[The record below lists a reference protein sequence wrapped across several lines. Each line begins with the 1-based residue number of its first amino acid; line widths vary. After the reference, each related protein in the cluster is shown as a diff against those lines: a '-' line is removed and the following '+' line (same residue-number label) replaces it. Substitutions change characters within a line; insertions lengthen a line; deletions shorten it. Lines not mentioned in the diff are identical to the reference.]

1 MKRTARA
8 SEPGND
14 GPGSWEHEGS
24 AASRGVRSEGRRP
37 LSPQAAGAA
46 SSRGPQGSALRQ
58 LLHSRRRTKETQ
70 LGGNEGGSLDMQEQG
85 DRASPE
91 LQRVLYATS
100 MGELPSRSTA
110 FNKVLQQIQVRPER
124 PRKGTKGVAPV
135 GGGPTAAV
143 TPSPLPAVSM
153 LAASAA
159 PPSGEQVARP
169 SPQGASSE
177 SGGYSTSSSS
187 VGGSR
192 DLGRMMLE
200 SAASGGPEASPGTES
215 DKQERLDAAQSTG
228 VFMDGSLP
236 SCINGVVEPAAS
248 GVDGQRARVALE
260 QVQQKMLRITE
271 RIRIEQEANDEN
283 VAEYLKLSAS
293 ADKQQT
299 ARIKNVFEKRNQK
312 SAATISQLQRKL
324 EHYHRRVRELEQGG
338 GVSGPGRQ
346 PRAVL
351 RDVQQGLRD
360 VGANMR
366 AGISGLGGGV
376 VEGVRGG
383 LSGLSQATQTAAE
396 VVVQKPREFFR
407 HHFGSEDNLVQLK
420 DLMDDTVGEE
430 ESGLDE
436 MGGHLAPLPRYGS
449 DDDCSSATS
458 AGSLG
463 AESTT
468 VTRPPETYR
477 HGLETVME
485 EIRKLHVAHSHLEHS
500 LQEMKTRQHHE
511 FNVLSQTLQEQHYR
525 YEWLEEQLGDLSE
538 LHQNEVAN
546 LTQEL
551 ASMEEKVAYH
561 SYEFARDI
569 QVLLTGSARSMPN
582 SSLQA

>member
-324 EHYHRRVRELEQGG
+324 EHYHRRVRE
-338 GVSGPGRQ
+338 
-346 PRAVL
+346 
-351 RDVQQGLRD
+351 
-360 VGANMR
+360 
-366 AGISGLGGGV
+366 
-376 VEGVRGG
+376 
-383 LSGLSQATQTAAE
+383 
-396 VVVQKPREFFR
+396 
-407 HHFGSEDNLVQLK
+407 

-569 QVLLTGSARSMPN
+569 QEALEACQTRLSKLELQQQQQQVGQLEGLESADARVLLGKLINVFLALTAVLLVCVSTVARFLAPLLGTRDRILGTVGMIA
-582 SSLQA
+582 LLALLWHHWQGGARERFGDDG